1 MVVEMNYN
9 YDTKHKSNI
18 LMAGTGCRK
27 TTLVK
32 NLEKNKMFDN
42 IKKVIWASK
51 KLLSKER
58 EEQIKNCFVDDKVD
72 F

>member
-1 MVVEMNYN
+1 
-9 YDTKHKSNI
+9 
-18 LMAGTGCRK
+18 
-27 TTLVK
+27 
-32 NLEKNKMFDN
+32 MFDN

>member
-27 TTLVK
+27 TTFLK
-32 NLEKNKMFDN
+32 NFDEFDDLLEHIQNRKPRCNEKKIG
-42 IKKVIWASK
+42 IKYRS
-51 KLLSKER
+51 
-58 EEQIKNCFVDDKVD
+58 
-72 F
+72 

>member
-1 MVVEMNYN
+1 MNYN

-32 NLEKNKMFDN
+32 NLEKNEMFDN

-58 EEQIKNCFVDDKVD
+58 EEQIVDDKVD

>member
-1 MVVEMNYN
+1 
-9 YDTKHKSNI
+9 
-18 LMAGTGCRK
+18 MAGTGCRK

-32 NLEKNKMFDN
+32 NLEKNEMFDN

-58 EEQIKNCFVDDKVD
+58 EEQIVDDKVD

>member
-1 MVVEMNYN
+1 MNYN

-58 EEQIKNCFVDDKVD
+58 EEQIVDDKVD